1 MVRTRFP
8 RLVAGSAFADGLLLP
23 PTIILSLDFCRRCIS
38 LKRFFSAG
46 LAFMAPSGKLIFLVR
61 CGLCG
66 FFTVVMSEYTRGR
79 MGLPGSLF
87 GDELSDTVLL
97 RWVLRLSVTK
107 KYKHTIIIVA
117 RIPYLLETDFGK
129 LRSTKIKYL
138 LESLQI
144 PEHNSS
150 RALCFY
156 CMVTFSVHLNQ
167 WQKSTKTIQSRSMK
181 YIKSHFF
188 TYGGRG

>member
-8 RLVAGSAFADGLLLP
+8 RLVAGSAFADGLLPP

-107 KYKHTIIIVA
+107 NTNTLLLLWLEYSRLFSISVNYVQLKLNIN
-117 RIPYLLETDFGK
+117 LLETYK
-129 LRSTKIKYL
+129 N
-138 LESLQI
+138 

-150 RALCFY
+150 RALCF
-156 CMVTFSVHLNQ
+156 
-167 WQKSTKTIQSRSMK
+167 
-181 YIKSHFF
+181 
-188 TYGGRG
+188 